1 MKDKLYL
8 IIILLFSLVL
18 IYENSKN
25 NRFLQNKHIVN
36 VPHPLKTSK
45 SEFPT
50 LSPLPSSTP
59 TPSLIPTATPLPG
72 YCLHVPVLL
81 YHHVQPKALAE
92 DLGQIALNVDSQ
104 IFDRQMGYLFS
115 QGYTTLSAKKLVA
128 ALRDH
133 TSLPQKSIVIT
144 FDDGYKSVYDY
155 AYPILQKYHFTGN
168 LMISTGL
175 IGGSQYLSWDQ
186 VKEMARNSLIDFTD
200 HTWSHYAINNGT
212 KDKIELEIKTGK
224 QQLEEYTNQQID
236 IFTYPYGAFDD
247 NAISI
252 LEELGFIGA
261 FSTIPGFW
269 QCDSFIM
276 SLHRNRIGNYSLS
289 EYGL

>member
-1 MKDKLYL
+1 M
-8 IIILLFSLVL
+8 IVILLFALVL
-18 IYENSKN
+18 IYGNSKN
-25 NRFLQNKHIVN
+25 NRFLQNKHIVS
-36 VPHPLKTSK
+36 VPHSVKTSK
-45 SEFPT
+45 SE
-50 LSPLPSSTP
+50 LSTPYPLPTSTSTP
-59 TPSLIPTATPLPG
+59 TLTPTPTPLPG

-81 YHHVQPKALAE
+81 YHHVQPTALAKE
-92 DLGQIALNVDSQ
+92 LGQTALNVDSEM
-104 IFDRQMGYLFS
+104 FDRQMGYLFS
-115 QGYTTLSAKKLVA
+115 QGYTTLSAKKLVT

-155 AYPILQKYHFTGN
+155 AYPILQKYHFIGN
-168 LMISTGL
+168 LMIAAGL

-186 VKEMARNSLIDFTD
+186 VEEMARNSLIDFTD

-212 KDKIELEIKTGK
+212 KDKIEFEIEAGK
-224 QQLEEYTNQQID
+224 QQLKEHTNQQID

-247 NAISI
+247 NAINT
-252 LEELGFIGA
+252 LKRLGFIGA